1 MKYLPKFSLKWLF
14 TLRLASL
21 KSGLFWRTFILLG
34 ALTTTSMTAWVGMIS
49 AVQHDPQVQQISA
62 QVVSVVTIT
71 HAALTHSAPELR
83 RELLFDLVSNEG
95 IRVFTLE
102 ADDRVDPPPDNA
114 LMPDIQKLV
123 RAKLGADTR
132 FSSKVNGVSGFW
144 VSFKIDDDQYWL
156 MLERERIRGLTGIQW
171 LGWAS
176 VVSLISLLGAA
187 LISSLVNLPLRRL
200 TKATRAF
207 AQGMR
212 PDPLPEKGPNE
223 IMEAN
228 RSFNQMV
235 NQLQQVESD
244 RAVILAGI
252 SHDLRTPL
260 ARMQLEVEMAHLSNE
275 AREGIQSD
283 IAQMDAIIGQFL
295 DYAKPTEASSFINVD
310 LSALLDDI
318 AHDVAR
324 LPDVRIESDIA
335 PGVHAMGNAT
345 DIKRVINNLVEN
357 ARRYGRTAG
366 EDYTEI
372 DIRCSIQGAH
382 AARRVAIEV
391 QDHGPGVPADQIP
404 QLLKPFTRLDT
415 ARGQANGAGLGL
427 AIVDRVMQRHGAELT
442 VRNRD
447 GGGLA
452 IRIVMRAL

>member
-1 MKYLPKFSLKWLF
+1 MKSKSKSPLKWLF

-49 AVQHDPQVQQISA
+49 VVQHDPQVQQISA

-102 ADDRVDPPPDNA
+102 ADDQVDPPPDNA

-123 RAKLGADTR
+123 RAKLGQDTR

-187 LISSLVNLPLRRL
+187 FISSLVNLPLRRL

-223 IMEAN
+223 ILEAN

-235 NQLQQVESD
+235 LQLQQVESD

-260 ARMQLEVEMAHLSNE
+260 ARMQLEVEMAHLSDE

-283 IAQMDAIIGQFL
+283 IGQMDAIIGQFL
-295 DYAKPTEASSFINVD
+295 DYARPTEASSFISVD
-310 LSALLDDI
+310 ISELLADV
-318 AHDVAR
+318 AHDAAR
-324 LPDVRIESDIA
+324 IPDVRVKTDIA
-335 PGVHAMGNAT
+335 PGLHAMGNAT
-345 DIKRVINNLVEN
+345 DLKRVINNLVEN
-357 ARRYGRTAG
+357 ARRYGKTP
-366 EDYTEI
+366 DQDVTEI
-372 DIRCSIQGAH
+372 DIGCSIKGVGA
-382 AARRVAIEV
+382 ASRVVIEV
-391 QDHGPGVPADQIP
+391 QDHGAGVPDDQIG

-427 AIVDRVMQRHGAELT
+427 AIVDRVLQRHGAELR

-452 IRIVMRAL
+452 IQILMKAA

>member
-1 MKYLPKFSLKWLF
+1 MKSKSKSPLKWLF

-102 ADDRVDPPPDNA
+102 ADDQVDPPPDNA

-123 RAKLGADTR
+123 RAKLGQDTR

-187 LISSLVNLPLRRL
+187 FISSLVNLPLRRL

-223 IMEAN
+223 ILEAN

-235 NQLQQVESD
+235 LQLQQVESD

-260 ARMQLEVEMAHLSNE
+260 ARMQLEVEMAHLSDE

-283 IAQMDAIIGQFL
+283 IGQMDAIIGQFL
-295 DYAKPTEASSFINVD
+295 DYARPTEASSFISVD
-310 LSALLDDI
+310 ISELLADV
-318 AHDVAR
+318 AHDAAR
-324 LPDVRIESDIA
+324 IPDMRVKTDIA

-345 DIKRVINNLVEN
+345 DLKRVINNLVEN
-357 ARRYGRTAG
+357 ARRYGKTP
-366 EDYTEI
+366 DQDITEI
-372 DIRCSIQGAH
+372 DIGCSIKGAG
-382 AARRVAIEV
+382 AASRVVIEV
-391 QDHGPGVPADQIP
+391 QDHGAGVPDDQIG

-427 AIVDRVMQRHGAELT
+427 AIVDRVLQRHGAELR

-452 IRIVMRAL
+452 IQILMKAA